1 MKKFIGIF
9 ALILMVSCKPT
20 LQEGNIQQII
30 SKMTLEEKARYVVGT
45 NPGGCTPPD
54 APPEAFRGESR
65 DYKSQVYP
73 TESRIPG
80 AAGDGSAVPRL
91 GIRSMTYSDG
101 PSGLRINPLR
111 EDAPGQEFYCTA
123 FPTGTLMASAWN
135 APLVEAIGEAI
146 GEEVREYGVDIL
158 LGPGLN
164 IQRNPLCGRNFEYYS
179 EDPLLT
185 GRTAAAYIRGV
196 QSQGVGACPK
206 HFAANSQ
213 EKFRNGINSVV
224 SMRALREIYLRGF
237 EIAVKEADPWTLMT
251 SYNKVNGVFASENK
265 WLLTDVLRGEWG
277 FNGFVMTDWWAMEL
291 PVEQVRAG
299 NDLLMPGYPEEI
311 GEIVSAVENG
321 TLPEADLDRNVA
333 HILGV
338 AVRTLSQKQYKYS
351 NAPDLAS
358 HAVLAREAARECIV
372 LLKNDGGTLPLAAGK
387 SVALLGVASY
397 DTQPGG
403 SGSGYVY
410 RKYKKTIAEGLQEAG
425 FTVDPSLQALYG
437 DHITKVKAELPAETS
452 WAVPTVPE
460 LPPSRE
466 RIAALART
474 CDLAVITLGRMA
486 GEGGDR
492 TCTEGD
498 FLLTQEERQLLQ
510 LSSAS
515 FHAQGKKVV
524 VILNMGS
531 SIEMDGWQDEADA
544 LVMAWMPGQ
553 EGGTAVADILSG
565 AVCPSGR
572 LPITLARKYTDI
584 PASRN
589 FGVSTGEVNAVRY
602 EDDLKVGYRY
612 FADAPVSPAYPFGF
626 GLSYTTFE
634 YKDFSVKPAADGGVE
649 VRVTVSNAGPV
660 AGKEVVQV
668 YVHKPEATPDR
679 PAVELCGYAKTAT
692 LAPGASETVSLKIP
706 AADLSQYVPASDRLE
721 CVSGTYVFHAAA
733 SSVDPKCTV
742 TVEL

>member
-80 AAGDGSAVPRL
+80 AAGDGYAVPRL

-358 HAVLAREAARECIV
+358 HAVLAREAAREGIV

-531 SIEMDGWQDEADA
+531 SIEVDGWQDQADA

-553 EGGTAVADILSG
+553 EGGAAVADILSG

-589 FGVSTGEVNAVRY
+589 FGVSPGEVNAVRY
-602 EDDLKVGYRY
+602 EEDLKVGYRY
-612 FADAPVSPAYPFGF
+612 FADAPVAPAYPFGF

-634 YKDFSVKPAADGGVE
+634 YKDFSVKPADDGVE
-649 VRVTVSNAGPV
+649 VRVTVSNTGAV

-679 PAVELCGYAKTAT
+679 PAIELCGYAKTAN
-692 LAPGASETVSLKIP
+692 LAPGASETVFLRIP
-706 AADLSQYVPASDRLE
+706 AADLSQYVPTSDRLE
-721 CVSGTYVFHAAA
+721 CVSGTYTFHAAA
-733 SSVDPKCTV
+733 SSVDPKCTA